1 MKKIIALL
9 MATVMV
15 FSFAACGT
23 DKEEDKKT
31 DDAEVV
37 SPVPET
43 DDKAPVDSP
52 VVDKDADKGAADA
65 PAVDTGADKGADKG
79 ATDAPATDKGATDAP
94 STDAPAADKD
104 AAAKP

>member
-1 MKKIIALL
+1 MKKLIALL

-23 DKEEDKKT
+23 DKEDDKKT

-52 VVDKDADKGAADA
+52 VVDKDADKGAVET
-65 PAVDTGADKGADKG
+65 PATDKGADKG

-104 AAAKP
+104 AAVKP